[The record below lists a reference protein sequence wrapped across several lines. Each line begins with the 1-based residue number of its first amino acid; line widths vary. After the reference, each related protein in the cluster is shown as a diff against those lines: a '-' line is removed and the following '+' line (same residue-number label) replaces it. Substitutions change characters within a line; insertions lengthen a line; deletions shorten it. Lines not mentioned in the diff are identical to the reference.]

1 MAIMKK
7 MKQRFQGF
15 KRKKSEEIRE
25 QTEEQLLVDTQVLQ
39 EEGKEFVKKRIQ
51 KKELTVEDYCEQ
63 VIDCTRNLQ
72 QKKIEYEQVTAYLTD
87 IQLLDQMTGEERERV
102 QAVAYKLNEVAK
114 DRKDMQDE
122 SRALTQLQFR
132 FMQLHEHEIPEG
144 IKQMQ
149 EQEAYQKDI
158 RSDLQKLEEERVNLK
173 YEEKYY
179 LEKLH
184 NLKMIILSVLFL
196 AVIVAAGIGFFY
208 TQYIFDIRLVFLCLL
223 FFVAVAGTSC
233 FVRYRNVNYALAYCR
248 KQQMRAAKFI
258 NRVKLKW
265 VNNTATLDYMYEKYN
280 VGSSRELLY
289 MWQLYQ
295 QTLENEEKYKHSSRE
310 LDHYGALLLKLLGHV
325 GVHDADIWLTQP
337 EALLDSREMVEV
349 THHLNGRRQK
359 LREEMEIEEDMMDA
373 SVEAIRD
380 VMQKNP
386 ETAMQVQRIL
396 EPYHIRL

>member
-72 QKKIEYEQVTAYLTD
+72 QKKTEYEQVTAYLTD

-149 EQEAYQKDI
+149 EQEAYQQDI

-184 NLKMIILSVLFL
+184 NLK
-196 AVIVAAGIGFFY
+196 
-208 TQYIFDIRLVFLCLL
+208 
-223 FFVAVAGTSC
+223 
-233 FVRYRNVNYALAYCR
+233 
-248 KQQMRAAKFI
+248 
-258 NRVKLKW
+258 
-265 VNNTATLDYMYEKYN
+265 
-280 VGSSRELLY
+280 
-289 MWQLYQ
+289 
-295 QTLENEEKYKHSSRE
+295 
-310 LDHYGALLLKLLGHV
+310 
-325 GVHDADIWLTQP
+325 
-337 EALLDSREMVEV
+337 
-349 THHLNGRRQK
+349 
-359 LREEMEIEEDMMDA
+359 
-373 SVEAIRD
+373 
-380 VMQKNP
+380 
-386 ETAMQVQRIL
+386 
-396 EPYHIRL
+396 